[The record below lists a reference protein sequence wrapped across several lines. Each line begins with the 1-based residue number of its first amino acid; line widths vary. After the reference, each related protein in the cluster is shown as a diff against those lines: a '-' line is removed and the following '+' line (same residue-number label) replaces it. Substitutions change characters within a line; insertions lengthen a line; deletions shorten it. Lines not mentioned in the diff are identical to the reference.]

1 MKYLK
6 LFLKEKKGKVA
17 ITLVMLLGQAIG
29 TLLIPFLIASIV
41 DNGILKGD
49 MTEILRIGV
58 QMIIVVIVTTII
70 SVLGSYYSA
79 DLAAAFGHNIR
90 DKVFRKSQ
98 ELSIHDFDNI
108 GVSSMITRTTADISN
123 LQQTLGMIFQMI
135 VPTPLIMGVSIVM
148 TAYTSLPLS
157 LILILSV
164 VIFICFAAVILK
176 KSNYI
181 SQRVQARLDRI
192 NQVVREAITGIRVIR
207 AFGNEKY
214 EEDRSSKAF
223 EKYATDMI
231 NLNKLFAV
239 LNPSIWFIIG
249 VSMAAIIWVGGMLSM
264 KGSMEIGQ
272 ITAVTEY
279 SIITLSYLIMATT
292 TSSTLPK
299 MKSCLDRI
307 EEVLDINPEI
317 QDLNKSQLGVKED
330 APVVEFKNVSFFY
343 HGAEEPVI
351 KDLSFSCNEGE
362 TIAIIGS
369 TGSGKSTIA
378 NLLLR
383 LHDIDD
389 GEIRLCGEDI
399 RRLQQ
404 QELRDRIG
412 YIPQKAF
419 LFSGTIEDNLR
430 MGNNEATKKDM
441 KRALMIS
448 QADSFVDKLPMGLDS
463 PVSQGGSNF
472 SGGQKQR
479 LAIARALIR
488 KVPVY
493 IFDDSFSALDSKTD
507 AALRKALK
515 ENMKDAVK
523 IIIAQKVSTI
533 INADKIIVMDEG
545 SMVGF
550 GKHDELMKNCS
561 VYQAIAN
568 SQMKV
573 VANSEMK
580 IKEA

>member
-6 LFLKEKKGKVA
+6 LFLKERKGKVA
-17 ITLVMLLGQAIG
+17 ITLIMLLGQSIG

-41 DNGILKGD
+41 DNGILKAD
-49 MTEILRIGV
+49 MIEILRIGG
-58 QMIIVVIVTTII
+58 QMLIVVLVTTIVSI
-70 SVLGSYYSA
+70 LGSYYSA
-79 DLAAAFGHNIR
+79 DLAAVFGYDMRYKI
-90 DKVFRKSQ
+90 FRKSQ
-98 ELSIHDFDNI
+98 ELSIREFDNI
-108 GVSSMITRTTADISN
+108 GVSSMITRTTSDISN

-135 VPTPLIMGVSIVM
+135 VPTPLIIGASIVM
-148 TAYTSLPLS
+148 TSYTSLQLS

-164 VIFICFAAVILK
+164 VIFIYFAVVILR

-181 SQRVQARLDRI
+181 SQRVQVRLDHI

-214 EEDRSSKAF
+214 EEARASKAF

-239 LNPSIWFIIG
+239 LNPSIWLLIG
-249 VSMAAIIWVGGMLSM
+249 LSMAAIIWIGGILSM
-264 KGSMEIGQ
+264 KGTMEIGQ

-279 SIITLSYLIMATT
+279 SIITLSYLILATT

-317 QDLNKSQLGVKED
+317 QDLNKKQVEVKGN
-330 APVVEFKNVSFFY
+330 APVVEFKNVFFFY
-343 HGAEEPVI
+343 HEAEEPVI
-351 KDLSFSCNEGE
+351 KNLSFSCNEGE

-383 LHDIDD
+383 LHDIDE
-389 GEIRLCGEDI
+389 GEIRLCGMDI
-399 RRLQQ
+399 RSLPQ

-430 MGNNEATKKDM
+430 MGDKEATKEDM
-441 KRALMIS
+441 KRALRIS
-448 QADSFVDKLPMGLDS
+448 QADSFVDKLPMGLES
-463 PVSQGGSNF
+463 QVSQGGSNF

-479 LAIARALIR
+479 LAIARALIK

-507 AALRKALK
+507 ASLRKALK
-515 ENMKDAVK
+515 ENMKDSVK

-533 INADKIIVMDEG
+533 MNMDQILVMDEG
-545 SMVGF
+545 KLVGI
-550 GKHDELMKNCS
+550 GNHDTLMKNCS

-568 SQMKV
+568 SQMK
-573 VANSEMK
+573 

>member
-6 LFLKEKKGKVA
+6 IFLKERKGKVA
-17 ITLVMLLGQAIG
+17 ITLIMLLGQAIG
-29 TLLIPFLIASIV
+29 TLLIPFLVASIV

-49 MTEILRIGV
+49 MMAILRIGG
-58 QMIIVVIVTTII
+58 QMLLVALVTTIV

-79 DLAAAFGHNIR
+79 DLAAVFGYDMR
-90 DKVFRKSQ
+90 DKIFRKSQ
-98 ELSIHDFDNI
+98 ELSIREFDAI

-135 VPTPLIMGVSIVM
+135 VPTPLIVGASIAM
-148 TAYTSLPLS
+148 TSYTSLSLS
-157 LILILSV
+157 FILILCV
-164 VIFICFAAVILK
+164 VIFIFFAVVILK

-181 SQRVQARLDRI
+181 SQRVQTRLDHI
-192 NQVVREAITGIRVIR
+192 NQVVRESITGIRVIR
-207 AFGNEKY
+207 AFRNEKY
-214 EEDRSSKAF
+214 EERRSSQAF

-231 NLNKLFAV
+231 KLNKLFAV
-239 LNPSIWFIIG
+239 LNPTVWLIMGLSI
-249 VSMAAIIWVGGMLSM
+249 AAIVWLGGLLSM
-264 KGSMEIGQ
+264 KGTMEIGQ

-279 SIITLSYLIMATT
+279 SIITLSYLILATT
-292 TSSTLPK
+292 TSVTLPK

-317 QDLNKSQLGVKED
+317 QDSNKNRLSITD
-330 APVVEFKNVSFFY
+330 NAPVVEFKNVSFFY

-351 KDLSFSCNEGE
+351 SNLSFCCDEGQ
-362 TIAIIGS
+362 TTAIIGS

-383 LHDIDD
+383 LHDVDE
-389 GEIRLCGEDI
+389 GEIRLCGVDI
-399 RRLQQ
+399 RNLPQ

-412 YIPQKAF
+412 YVPQKAF

-430 MGNNEATKKDM
+430 MGDKEATKEDM
-441 KRALMIS
+441 KRALKIS
-448 QADSFVDKLPMGLDS
+448 QSDSFVDKLPMGLDS
-463 PVSQGGSNF
+463 QVSQGGSNF

-479 LAIARALIR
+479 LAIARALIK

-493 IFDDSFSALDSKTD
+493 VFDDSFSALDSKTD

-515 ENMKDAVK
+515 ENMNDAVK

-533 INADKIIVMDEG
+533 MNADQILVLDEG
-545 SMVGF
+545 KLVGI
-550 GKHDELMKNCS
+550 GNHETLMKNCS

-568 SQMKV
+568 SQM
-573 VANSEMK
+573 N
-580 IKEA
+580 IKEV

>member
-6 LFLKEKKGKVA
+6 LFLKERKGKVA

-29 TLLIPFLIASIV
+29 TLLIPFLIANIV

-49 MTEILRIGV
+49 INEILRIGV
-58 QMIIVVIVTTII
+58 QMIIVLILTTIVSI
-70 SVLGSYYSA
+70 LGSYYSA
-79 DLAAAFGHNIR
+79 DLAAVFGYDMR

-98 ELSIHDFDNI
+98 ELSIREFDTI
-108 GVSSMITRTTADISN
+108 GVSSMITRTTSDISN
-123 LQQTLGMIFQMI
+123 LQQTLGLVFQMI
-135 VPTPLIMGVSIVM
+135 VPTPLIILASIVM
-148 TAYTSLPLS
+148 TSYASLPLS
-157 LILILSV
+157 LILILCV
-164 VIFICFAAVILK
+164 VIFICFSIVVLK

-181 SQRVQARLDRI
+181 SQRVQARLDNI

-214 EEDRSSKAF
+214 EEGRSSKAF

-231 NLNKLFAV
+231 KLNKLFAV
-239 LNPSIWFIIG
+239 LNPSVWIIIG
-249 VSMAAIIWVGGMLSM
+249 LSMAAIVWLGGLLSM
-264 KGSMEIGQ
+264 KGDMEIGQ

-292 TSSTLPK
+292 TSVTLPK
-299 MKSCLDRI
+299 MKACLNRI

-317 QDLNKSQLGVKED
+317 QDLSKEQVGVQSN

-351 KDLSFSCNEGE
+351 KNLSFSCNKGQ
-362 TIAIIGS
+362 TTAVIGS
-369 TGSGKSTIA
+369 TGSGKSTIF

-383 LHDIDD
+383 LHDIDE
-389 GEIRLCGEDI
+389 GEINLCGEDI
-399 RRLQQ
+399 RSLSQE
-404 QELRDRIG
+404 ELRDRIG
-412 YIPQKAF
+412 CIPQKAF
-419 LFSGTIEDNLR
+419 LFSGTIEDNLK
-430 MGNNEATKKDM
+430 MGYKDATKEDM

-448 QADSFVDKLPMGLDS
+448 QADSFVDKLPDGLHS
-463 PVSQGGSNF
+463 EVSQGGSNF

-479 LAIARALIR
+479 LAIARALIK
-488 KVPVY
+488 KVSVY

-507 AALRKALK
+507 SELRKALK
-515 ENMKDAVK
+515 ENMKDAAK

-533 INADKIIVMDEG
+533 MDADQILVMDEG
-545 SMVGF
+545 KLVGI
-550 GKHDELMKNCS
+550 GNHDTLMKNCS
-561 VYQAIAN
+561 VYQDIAK
-568 SQMKV
+568 SQM
-573 VANSEMK
+573 N

>member
-6 LFLKEKKGKVA
+6 LFLKERKGKVA
-17 ITLVMLLGQAIG
+17 ITLVMLLGQSIG
-29 TLLIPFLIASIV
+29 TLLIPFLIANIV

-49 MTEILRIGV
+49 MTEILRIGG
-58 QMIIVVIVTTII
+58 QMLIVVLVTTIVSI
-70 SVLGSYYSA
+70 LGSYYSA
-79 DLAAAFGHNIR
+79 DLAAVFGHDMR
-90 DKVFRKSQ
+90 AKVFRKSQ
-98 ELSIHDFDNI
+98 ELSIREFDNI

-135 VPTPLIMGVSIVM
+135 VPTPLVIGASIVM
-148 TAYTSLPLS
+148 TSYTSLSLS
-157 LILILSV
+157 LILILTIA
-164 VIFICFAAVILK
+164 IFICFAVVILK

-181 SQRVQARLDRI
+181 SQRVQARLDHI
-192 NQVVREAITGIRVIR
+192 NKVVREAITGIRVIR

-214 EEDRSSKAF
+214 EEGRSSKAF
-223 EKYATDMI
+223 EKYAADMI
-231 NLNKLFAV
+231 KLNKIFAV
-239 LNPSIWFIIG
+239 LNPSIWLLIG
-249 VSMAAIIWVGGMLSM
+249 LSMAAIIWLGGILSM
-264 KGSMEIGQ
+264 KGTMEIGQ

-279 SIITLSYLIMATT
+279 SIITLAYLIMATT
-292 TSSTLPK
+292 TSVTIPK

-307 EEVLDINPEI
+307 EEVLEINPEI
-317 QDLNKSQLGVKED
+317 QDLNKKQVGVKGN

-351 KDLSFSCNEGE
+351 KNLSFSCNEGQ

-383 LHDIDD
+383 LHDIDE

-399 RRLQQ
+399 RSLPQ

-430 MGNNEATKKDM
+430 MGDKEATKEDM
-441 KRALMIS
+441 KRALRIS
-448 QADSFVDKLPMGLDS
+448 QADSFVDQLPMGLDS
-463 PVSQGGSNF
+463 QVSQGGSNF

-479 LAIARALIR
+479 LAIARALIK

-515 ENMKDAVK
+515 ENMNDAVK

-533 INADKIIVMDEG
+533 MNADQILVLDDGKL
-545 SMVGF
+545 VGI
-550 GKHDELMKNCS
+550 GNHDTLMKNCS

-568 SQMKV
+568 SQM
-573 VANSEMK
+573 N
-580 IKEA
+580 IKEV

>member
-1 MKYLK
+1 MEVKY
-6 LFLKEKKGKVA
+6 
-17 ITLVMLLGQAIG
+17 
-29 TLLIPFLIASIV
+29 
-41 DNGILKGD
+41 
-49 MTEILRIGV
+49 
-58 QMIIVVIVTTII
+58 
-70 SVLGSYYSA
+70 
-79 DLAAAFGHNIR
+79 
-90 DKVFRKSQ
+90 
-98 ELSIHDFDNI
+98 
-108 GVSSMITRTTADISN
+108 
-123 LQQTLGMIFQMI
+123 
-135 VPTPLIMGVSIVM
+135 
-148 TAYTSLPLS
+148 
-157 LILILSV
+157 
-164 VIFICFAAVILK
+164 
-176 KSNYI
+176 
-181 SQRVQARLDRI
+181 
-192 NQVVREAITGIRVIR
+192 
-207 AFGNEKY
+207 
-214 EEDRSSKAF
+214 
-223 EKYATDMI
+223 
-231 NLNKLFAV
+231 
-239 LNPSIWFIIG
+239 
-249 VSMAAIIWVGGMLSM
+249 
-264 KGSMEIGQ
+264 
-272 ITAVTEY
+272 
-279 SIITLSYLIMATT
+279 
-292 TSSTLPK
+292 
-299 MKSCLDRI
+299 
-307 EEVLDINPEI
+307 
-317 QDLNKSQLGVKED
+317 
-330 APVVEFKNVSFFY
+330 
-343 HGAEEPVI
+343 
-351 KDLSFSCNEGE
+351 NEGE

-430 MGNNEATKKDM
+430 MGNKEATKKDI

-463 PVSQGGSNF
+463 QVSQGGSNF

-507 AALRKALK
+507 AELRKALK
-515 ENMKDAVK
+515 ENVKDAVK

-545 SMVGF
+545 SMVGL

>member
-6 LFLKEKKGKVA
+6 LFLKERKGKVA
-17 ITLVMLLGQAIG
+17 ITLIMLLGQVVG
-29 TLLIPFLIASIV
+29 TLLIPFLIANIV

-49 MTEILRIGV
+49 MTEILHIGV
-58 QMIIVVIVTTII
+58 QMLLVVLVTTVAAIF
-70 SVLGSYYSA
+70 GSYYSA
-79 DLAAAFGHNIR
+79 DLAAVFGYDMR
-90 DKVFRKSQ
+90 DKIFRKSQ
-98 ELSIHDFDNI
+98 ELSIREFDTI

-123 LQQTLGMIFQMI
+123 LQQTLGLIFQLI
-135 VPTPLIMGVSIVM
+135 VPAPLIIGASIVM

-164 VIFICFAAVILK
+164 VIFIYFSVVILK

-181 SQRVQARLDRI
+181 SQRVQARLDHI
-192 NQVVREAITGIRVIR
+192 NQVVRESITGIRVIR

-214 EEDRSSKAF
+214 EEGRSSKAF

-231 NLNKLFAV
+231 KLNKLFAV
-239 LNPSIWFIIG
+239 LNPSIWLIIG
-249 VSMAAIIWVGGMLSM
+249 LSMSAIIWLGGILSM
-264 KGSMEIGQ
+264 KGTMEIGQ

-279 SIITLSYLIMATT
+279 SIITLGYLILATT
-292 TSSTLPK
+292 TSVTLPK
-299 MKSCLDRI
+299 MRSCLDRI

-317 QDLNKSQLGVKED
+317 QDLNKEQAAVKGNET
-330 APVVEFKNVSFFY
+330 VVEFKNVSFFY

-351 KDLSFSCNEGE
+351 RNLSFCCNEGQ
-362 TIAIIGS
+362 TTAIIGS

-383 LHDIDD
+383 LHDIDE
-389 GEIRLCGEDI
+389 GEIRLNGVDI
-399 RRLQQ
+399 RSLPQ
-404 QELRDRIG
+404 QELRDSLG
-412 YIPQKAF
+412 YVPQKAF

-430 MGNNEATKKDM
+430 MGYKDATKEDM
-441 KRALMIS
+441 KRALRIS
-448 QADSFVDKLPMGLDS
+448 QADSFVEELPMGLKS
-463 PVSQGGSNF
+463 EVSQGGSNF

-479 LAIARALIR
+479 LAIARALIK

-507 AALRKALK
+507 AALRKSLK
-515 ENMKDAVK
+515 ENMNDAVK

-533 INADKIIVMDEG
+533 MNADQILVMDEG
-545 SMVGF
+545 KLVGI
-550 GKHDELMKNCS
+550 GNHDTLMKNCS

-568 SQMKV
+568 SQM
-573 VANSEMK
+573 N

>member
-6 LFLKEKKGKVA
+6 IFLKERKGKVA
-17 ITLVMLLGQAIG
+17 ITLIMLLGQAIG
-29 TLLIPFLIASIV
+29 TLLIPFLVASIV

-49 MTEILRIGV
+49 MMAILRIGG
-58 QMIIVVIVTTII
+58 QMLLVALVTTIV

-79 DLAAAFGHNIR
+79 DLAAVFGYDMR
-90 DKVFRKSQ
+90 DKIFRKSQ
-98 ELSIHDFDNI
+98 ELSIREFDAI

-135 VPTPLIMGVSIVM
+135 VPTPLIVGASIAM
-148 TAYTSLPLS
+148 TSYTSLSLS
-157 LILILSV
+157 FILILCV
-164 VIFICFAAVILK
+164 VIFIFFAVVILK

-181 SQRVQARLDRI
+181 SQRVQTRLDHI
-192 NQVVREAITGIRVIR
+192 NQVVRESITGIRVIR

-214 EEDRSSKAF
+214 EERRSSQAF

-231 NLNKLFAV
+231 KLNKLFAV
-239 LNPSIWFIIG
+239 LNPTVWLIMGLSI
-249 VSMAAIIWVGGMLSM
+249 AAIVWLGGLLSM
-264 KGSMEIGQ
+264 KGTMEIGQ

-279 SIITLSYLIMATT
+279 SIITLSYLILATT
-292 TSSTLPK
+292 TSVTLPK

-317 QDLNKSQLGVKED
+317 QDSNKNQLSITGN

-351 KDLSFSCNEGE
+351 SNLSFCCNKGQ
-362 TIAIIGS
+362 TTAIIGS

-383 LHDIDD
+383 LHDIDE
-389 GEIRLCGEDI
+389 GEIRLCGVDI
-399 RRLQQ
+399 RNLPQ

-412 YIPQKAF
+412 YVPQKAF

-430 MGNNEATKKDM
+430 MGDKEATKEDM
-441 KRALMIS
+441 KRALKIS
-448 QADSFVDKLPMGLDS
+448 QSDSFVDQLPMGLDS

-479 LAIARALIR
+479 LAIARALIK

-493 IFDDSFSALDSKTD
+493 VFDDSFSALDSKTD

-515 ENMKDAVK
+515 ENMNNAVK

-533 INADKIIVMDEG
+533 MNADQILVLDEG
-545 SMVGF
+545 KLVGI
-550 GKHDELMKNCS
+550 GNHETLMKNCS

-568 SQMKV
+568 SQM
-573 VANSEMK
+573 N
-580 IKEA
+580 IKEV

>member
-6 LFLKEKKGKVA
+6 IFLKERKGKVA
-17 ITLVMLLGQAIG
+17 ITLVMLLVQSVG

-49 MTEILRIGV
+49 MTQILRIGG
-58 QMIIVVIVTTII
+58 QMLLVVIVTTIGA
-70 SVLGSYYSA
+70 VLGSYYSA
-79 DLAAAFGHNIR
+79 DLAAVFGYDMR

-98 ELSIHDFDNI
+98 ELSIREFDTI

-123 LQQTLGMIFQMI
+123 LQQTLGMIFQLI
-135 VPTPLIMGVSIVM
+135 VPTPLIVGASIVM
-148 TAYTSLPLS
+148 TSYASLPLS
-157 LILILSV
+157 LILIVSV
-164 VIFICFAAVILK
+164 VIFIYFAVVVLK
-176 KSNYI
+176 KSNDI
-181 SQRVQARLDRI
+181 SQRVQTRLDSI
-192 NQVVREAITGIRVIR
+192 NKVVREAITGIRVIR

-223 EKYATDMI
+223 EAYAGDMVR
-231 NLNKLFAV
+231 LNKLFAV
-239 LNPSIWFIIG
+239 LNPSVWLIIG
-249 VSMAAIIWVGGMLSM
+249 LSMAAIIWLGGILSM
-264 KGSMEIGQ
+264 KGTMEIGQ

-279 SIITLSYLIMATT
+279 SIITLSYLILATT
-292 TSSTLPK
+292 TSVTLPK

-317 QDLNKSQLGVKED
+317 QDLDKKQIGVED
-330 APVVEFKNVSFFY
+330 NAPVVEFKNVSFFY

-351 KDLSFSCNEGE
+351 KNLSFACNKGQ

-383 LHDIDD
+383 LHDIDE
-389 GEIRLCGEDI
+389 GEIRLGGVDI
-399 RRLQQ
+399 RSLPQQ
-404 QELRDRIG
+404 ALRDSLG
-412 YIPQKAF
+412 YVPQKAF
-419 LFSGTIEDNLR
+419 LFSGAIEDNLR
-430 MGNNEATKKDM
+430 MGDKKATMEDM
-441 KRALMIS
+441 KRALMIA
-448 QADSFVDKLPMGLDS
+448 QADSFVDKLPMGLGS
-463 PVSQGGSNF
+463 QVSQGGSNF

-479 LAIARALIR
+479 LAIARALIK

-533 INADKIIVMDEG
+533 MNADQILVMDEG
-545 SMVGF
+545 ELVGI
-550 GKHDELMKNCS
+550 GDHDTLMETCS

-568 SQMKV
+568 SQM
-573 VANSEMK
+573 N

>member
-6 LFLKEKKGKVA
+6 LFLKERKGKVA
-17 ITLVMLLGQAIG
+17 ITLIMLLGQAIG
-29 TLLIPFLIASIV
+29 TLLIPFLVASIV
-41 DNGILKGD
+41 DDGILKGD
-49 MTEILRIGV
+49 MMAILRIGG
-58 QMIIVVIVTTII
+58 QMLLVALVTTIV

-79 DLAAAFGHNIR
+79 DLAAVFGYDMR
-90 DKVFRKSQ
+90 DKIFRKSQ
-98 ELSIHDFDNI
+98 ELSIREFDTI

-135 VPTPLIMGVSIVM
+135 VPTPLIVGASIVM
-148 TAYTSLPLS
+148 TSYTSLPLS
-157 LILILSV
+157 FILILCV
-164 VIFICFAAVILK
+164 VIFIFFAVVILK

-181 SQRVQARLDRI
+181 SQRVQTRLDRI
-192 NQVVREAITGIRVIR
+192 NQVVRESITGIRVIR

-214 EEDRSSKAF
+214 EEDRASHAF

-231 NLNKLFAV
+231 KLNKLFAV
-239 LNPSIWFIIG
+239 LNPTVWLIMG
-249 VSMAAIIWVGGMLSM
+249 LSMAAIVWLGGLLSM
-264 KGSMEIGQ
+264 KGTMEIGQ

-279 SIITLSYLIMATT
+279 AIIALSYLILATT
-292 TSSTLPK
+292 TSVTLPK

-317 QDLNKSQLGVKED
+317 QDSNEKQVD
-330 APVVEFKNVSFFY
+330 TVDNAPVVEFKNVSFFY

-351 KDLSFSCNEGE
+351 RNLSFCCNGGQ
-362 TIAIIGS
+362 TTAIIGS

-383 LHDIDD
+383 LHDIDE
-389 GEIRLCGEDI
+389 GEIRLCGVDI
-399 RRLQQ
+399 RSLPQ
-404 QELRDRIG
+404 QELRDRVG
-412 YIPQKAF
+412 YVPQKAF

-430 MGNNEATKKDM
+430 MGDKEATRGDM
-441 KRALMIS
+441 KRALKIS
-448 QADSFVDKLPMGLDS
+448 QADSFVDQLPMGLDS
-463 PVSQGGSNF
+463 QVSQGGSNF
-472 SGGQKQR
+472 SGGQRQR
-479 LAIARALIR
+479 LAIARALIK

-515 ENMKDAVK
+515 ENMNDAVK

-533 INADKIIVMDEG
+533 MNADQILVLDDGKL
-545 SMVGF
+545 VGI
-550 GKHDELMKNCS
+550 GDHDTLMKNCS

-568 SQMKV
+568 SQM
-573 VANSEMK
+573 N
-580 IKEA
+580 IKEV

>member
-1 MKYLK
+1 M
-6 LFLKEKKGKVA
+6 A
-17 ITLVMLLGQAIG
+17 
-29 TLLIPFLIASIV
+29 
-41 DNGILKGD
+41 
-49 MTEILRIGV
+49 ILRIGG
-58 QMIIVVIVTTII
+58 QMLLVALVTTIV

-79 DLAAAFGHNIR
+79 DLAAVFGYDMR
-90 DKVFRKSQ
+90 DKIFRKSQ
-98 ELSIHDFDNI
+98 ELSIREFDAI

-135 VPTPLIMGVSIVM
+135 VPTPLIIGASIAM
-148 TAYTSLPLS
+148 TSYTSLSLS
-157 LILILSV
+157 FILILCV
-164 VIFICFAAVILK
+164 VIFIFFAVIILK

-181 SQRVQARLDRI
+181 SQRVQTRLDHI
-192 NQVVREAITGIRVIR
+192 NQVVRESITGIRVIR

-214 EEDRSSKAF
+214 EERRSSQAF

-231 NLNKLFAV
+231 KLNKLFAV
-239 LNPSIWFIIG
+239 LNPTVWLIMGLSI
-249 VSMAAIIWVGGMLSM
+249 AAIVWLGGLLSM
-264 KGSMEIGQ
+264 KGTMEIGQ

-279 SIITLSYLIMATT
+279 SIITLSYLILATT
-292 TSSTLPK
+292 TSVTLPK

-317 QDLNKSQLGVKED
+317 QDSNKKQLSITGN

-351 KDLSFSCNEGE
+351 SNLSFCCNKGQ
-362 TIAIIGS
+362 TTAIIGS

-383 LHDIDD
+383 LHDIDE
-389 GEIRLCGEDI
+389 GEIRLCGVDI
-399 RRLQQ
+399 RNLPQ

-412 YIPQKAF
+412 YVPQKAF

-430 MGNNEATKKDM
+430 MGDKEATKEDM
-441 KRALMIS
+441 KRALKIS
-448 QADSFVDKLPMGLDS
+448 QSDSFVDQLPMGLDS

-479 LAIARALIR
+479 LAIARALIK

-493 IFDDSFSALDSKTD
+493 VFDDSFSALDSKTD

-515 ENMKDAVK
+515 ENMDDAVK

-533 INADKIIVMDEG
+533 MNADQILVLDEG
-545 SMVGF
+545 KLVGI
-550 GKHDELMKNCS
+550 GNHETLMKNCS

-568 SQMKV
+568 SQM
-573 VANSEMK
+573 N
-580 IKEA
+580 IKEV

>member
-6 LFLKEKKGKVA
+6 LFLKERKGKVA
-17 ITLVMLLGQAIG
+17 ITLIMLLGQSIG

-49 MTEILRIGV
+49 MIEILRIGG
-58 QMIIVVIVTTII
+58 QMLIVVLVTTIVSI
-70 SVLGSYYSA
+70 LGSYYSA
-79 DLAAAFGHNIR
+79 DLAAVFGYDMRGKI
-90 DKVFRKSQ
+90 FRKSQ
-98 ELSIHDFDNI
+98 ELSIREFDNI

-135 VPTPLIMGVSIVM
+135 VPTPLIIGASIVM
-148 TAYTSLPLS
+148 TSYTSLPLS

-164 VIFICFAAVILK
+164 VIFVYFAVVILR

-181 SQRVQARLDRI
+181 SQRVQVRLDHI

-214 EEDRSSKAF
+214 EEARASKAF

-239 LNPSIWFIIG
+239 LNPSIWLLIG
-249 VSMAAIIWVGGMLSM
+249 LSMATIIWLGGILSM
-264 KGSMEIGQ
+264 KDTMEIGQ

-279 SIITLSYLIMATT
+279 SIITLSYLILATT

-317 QDLNKSQLGVKED
+317 QDLNKKQVEVKGD

-351 KDLSFSCNEGE
+351 KNLSFSCNEGE

-383 LHDIDD
+383 LHDIDE
-389 GEIRLCGEDI
+389 GEIHLCGIDI
-399 RRLQQ
+399 RSLPQ

-430 MGNNEATKKDM
+430 MGYKEATNEDM
-441 KRALMIS
+441 KRALRIS

-463 PVSQGGSNF
+463 QVSQGGSNF

-479 LAIARALIR
+479 LAIARALIK

-515 ENMKDAVK
+515 ENMKDSVK

-533 INADKIIVMDEG
+533 MNMDQILVMDEG
-545 SMVGF
+545 KLVGI
-550 GKHDELMKNCS
+550 GNHDTLMKNCS

-568 SQMKV
+568 SQMK
-573 VANSEMK
+573 

>member
-6 LFLKEKKGKVA
+6 LFLKERKGKVA

-41 DNGILKGD
+41 NNGILKGD
-49 MTEILRIGV
+49 MTEIFRIGG
-58 QMIIVVIVTTII
+58 QMLIVVLVTTIV

-79 DLAAAFGHNIR
+79 DLAAVFGHDMR
-90 DKVFRKSQ
+90 DKVFLNSQ
-98 ELSIHDFDNI
+98 ELSIREFDTI

-135 VPTPLIMGVSIVM
+135 VPTPFIIGASIIMTS
-148 TAYTSLPLS
+148 YTSLALS

-164 VIFICFAAVILK
+164 VIFICFAVVIIK

-181 SQRVQARLDRI
+181 SQRVQARLDHI
-192 NQVVREAITGIRVIR
+192 NKVVREAITGIRVIR

-214 EEDRSSKAF
+214 EEGRASKAF

-231 NLNKLFAV
+231 KLNKLFAV
-239 LNPSIWFIIG
+239 LNPSIWLIIG
-249 VSMAAIIWVGGMLSM
+249 LSM
-264 KGSMEIGQ
+264 SAVIWLGGILSVKGTMEIGQ
-272 ITAVTEY
+272 IAAVTEY
-279 SIITLSYLIMATT
+279 SIITLSYLIWATT
-292 TSSTLPK
+292 TSVTLPK

-317 QDLNKSQLGVKED
+317 QDLNKKQVGVKGN

-351 KDLSFSCNEGE
+351 KNLSFSCNEGQ

-383 LHDIDD
+383 LHDIDE
-389 GEIRLCGEDI
+389 GEINLCGKDI
-399 RRLQQ
+399 RTLPQ
-404 QELRDRIG
+404 QELRERIG

-430 MGNNEATKKDM
+430 MGDKEATKEDM
-441 KRALMIS
+441 KRALRIS
-448 QADSFVDKLPMGLDS
+448 QADSFVDKLPMGLKS
-463 PVSQGGSNF
+463 EVSQGGSNF

-479 LAIARALIR
+479 LAIARALIK

-533 INADKIIVMDEG
+533 MDANQILVMDEG
-545 SMVGF
+545 KLVGI
-550 GKHDELMKNCS
+550 GNHDTLMKNNF

-568 SQMKV
+568 SQMK
-573 VANSEMK
+573 
-580 IKEA
+580 IKEV